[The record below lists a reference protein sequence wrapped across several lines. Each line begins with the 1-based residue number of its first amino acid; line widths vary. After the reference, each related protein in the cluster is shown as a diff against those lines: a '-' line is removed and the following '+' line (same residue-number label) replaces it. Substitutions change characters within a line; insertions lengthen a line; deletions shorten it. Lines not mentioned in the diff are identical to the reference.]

1 MTDPAVAF
9 LREHN
14 VEVGHSGR
22 TLLDHLLGTRA
33 LLEAWGQREAL
44 CLAGLFHSVYG
55 TESFRKTT
63 IPTDLRPRVQ
73 ALIGDEAEALAW
85 LFGVLENRAFLSDL
99 HPEVPRVRHR
109 QTGEAIPLTHQQH
122 SDLCQMVA
130 ANALEQLDQIP
141 PERLRRALAWMEPL
155 RDKIGGPG
163 AAALQDAIVRID
175 AMEGPRGRLL

>member
-1 MTDPAVAF
+1 VTDRYVAF
-9 LREHN
+9 LEEHN
-14 VEVGHSGR
+14 VEVRHSGG
-22 TLLDHLLGTRA
+22 TLLEHLMGTRA
-33 LLEAWGQREAL
+33 ILEAWEQREAV

-63 IPTDLRPRVQ
+63 IPADLRPRVQ

-99 HPEVPRVRHR
+99 QPEVPQVRHR
-109 QTGEAIPLTHQQH
+109 QTGQTIQLTHQQH
-122 SDLCQMVA
+122 GDLCQMVA

-141 PERLRRALAWMEPL
+141 VDRLRRALAWMEPL

-163 AAALQDAIVRID
+163 AAALQDAMARIK
-175 AMEGPRGRLL
+175 AMEGP